1 MTDAKLCWLDIRDA
15 GTATAAIL
23 EEAVH
28 QRIDGVVAAD
38 PAAFTGLPPTVR
50 KILLF
55 EDGAASVPADLG
67 EADLVIVPGGK
78 DERAPLVAA
87 HPDVEFGRY
96 VEIVDADTLE
106 DACLAARLEAWSVLD
121 FRDPTKIPLEIVIAA
136 ATGAPGSIVTTAANN
151 EEAEIVYGVLE
162 LGSDGVLM
170 RGRTVGDATAL
181 RTAAAS
187 RGGEIPLVELTVTG
201 ATHIGMG
208 ERACVD
214 TTTHFRKDEGILV
227 GSHSKGM
234 VLCVSET
241 HPLPYMPTRPS
252 GSTPAHCTRTP
263 WRSTGAPTT

>member
-78 DERAPLVAA
+78 DERAPLVEA

-136 ATGAPGSIVTTAANN
+136 AMRRPG
-151 EEAEIVYGVLE
+151 LHRH
-162 LGSDGVLM
+162 D
-170 RGRTVGDATAL
+170 RGRQ
-181 RTAAAS
+181 
-187 RGGEIPLVELTVTG
+187 RGGRDRLRRARTG
-201 ATHIGMG
+201 LG
-208 ERACVD
+208 R
-214 TTTHFRKDEGILV
+214 
-227 GSHSKGM
+227 
-234 VLCVSET
+234 
-241 HPLPYMPTRPS
+241 RPDARPHR
-252 GSTPAHCTRTP
+252 GRRHRPAHRGHLARRGDP
-263 WRSTGAPTT
+263 AGGADGHRRHAHRDG